1 MMALPEHAQ
10 LEHDEPGPDVRAFAI
25 YPGFPT
31 DLDKTGDY
39 FTPARTAAVVL
50 VGYAC
55 GTTPESLNPFIN
67 RVVKGGVPVFIIS
80 GEGTGSG
87 GIPKLTYET
96 QVAAVE
102 AGATPLRDA
111 DSTRMVEVVEHIRG
125 IFHEGLRDQVLVD
138 SVIAEYGSP
147 EASTV

>member
-1 MMALPEHAQ
+1 MTLPEHSQ
-10 LEHDEPGPDVRAFAI
+10 PEYDKSSPDVRAFAI

-31 DLDKTGDY
+31 DLDKVGNY
-39 FTPARTAAVVL
+39 FTPTRTAAVVL

-55 GTTPESLNPFIN
+55 GTTPENLNPFIN
-67 RVVKGGVPVFIIS
+67 RVVKGGVPVFIVS
-80 GEGTGSG
+80 GEGAGGS
-87 GIPKLTYET
+87 IPKLTYET

-125 IFHEGLRDQVLVD
+125 IFHRGLRGQVLVD
-138 SVIAEYGSP
+138 LVIAEYGSS
-147 EASTV
+147 ES